1 MCAQVCVQTVLLSV
15 ITEVEEVKLSAVEVM
30 SGLPSF
36 HCVVHSIVSGC
47 VLLYCCGV
55 ITVNVLY
62 LQDGTTPLYLACW
75 KGHLPVV
82 EHLIGAK
89 ADVNHRTKVNR

>member
-1 MCAQVCVQTVLLSV
+1 M
-15 ITEVEEVKLSAVEVM
+15 
-30 SGLPSF
+30 
-36 HCVVHSIVSGC
+36 
-47 VLLYCCGV
+47 LYCCGI

-62 LQDGTTPLYLACW
+62 LQDGATPLHLACW

-89 ADVNHRTKVNR
+89 ADVNHQMKVSR